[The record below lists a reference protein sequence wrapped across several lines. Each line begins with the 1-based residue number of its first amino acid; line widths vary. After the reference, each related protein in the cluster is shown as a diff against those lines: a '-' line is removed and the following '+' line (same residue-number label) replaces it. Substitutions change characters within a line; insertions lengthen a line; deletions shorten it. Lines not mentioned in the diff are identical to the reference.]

1 MGGGS
6 KCFSAPIVIV
16 RNALILYNPSSGRRK
31 HRRQADVRAIQA
43 VFQNAGIEVNTSPTK
58 SAEWAAQ
65 QARQAAASG
74 CDAVLAC
81 GGDGT
86 IHDILQGLVGTS
98 TALGVI
104 PLGTAN
110 ALAHDLRIPMHPVK
124 AARAL
129 LEAEPK
135 RYAVGQVTFQDR
147 NGKAS
152 SRYFT
157 VAVGIGADAH
167 LFYKLDQ
174 KLKTSWGMAA
184 YYAKATHVWFTHPLE
199 PFEVEFRTDND
210 EVRKARVSEVLA
222 VRISQFGGVL
232 RAFAPGASLSR
243 NHMRLVLFKTRSR
256 LRYLQYIV
264 RAALD
269 RGWTV
274 PGIELFNAET
284 ATCRISQNDHPER
297 RIYIEADGELV
308 GTVPAE
314 LSIVPDALS
323 LLVPRS

>member
-1 MGGGS
+1 M
-6 KCFSAPIVIV
+6 V
-16 RNALILYNPSSGRRK
+16 RTALILYNPSSGRRK

-43 VFQNAGIEVNTSPTK
+43 VFEDGGIDVKVAPTK
-58 SAEWAAQ
+58 SAELAAE
-65 QARQAAASG
+65 QARQAVTSG
-74 CDAVLAC
+74 CDTIVAC

-86 IHDILQGLVGTS
+86 IHDILQGLVGTT

-110 ALAHDLRIPMHPVK
+110 ALAHDLGVPMHPVK
-124 AARAL
+124 AAKAL
-129 LEAEPK
+129 LSAEPR
-135 RYAVGQVTFQDR
+135 RYAVGQVRFQDR
-147 NGKAS
+147 SGKTS

-174 KLKTSWGMAA
+174 TLKTNWGMAA

-199 PFEVEFRTDND
+199 SFEAEFRMENGQLRRTN
-210 EVRKARVSEVLA
+210 VSEVLA

-232 RAFAPGASLSR
+232 RNFAPGASLSR
-243 NHMRLVLFKTRSR
+243 NDMRLVLFKTRNR

-264 RAALD
+264 RAALG

-274 PGIELFNAET
+274 PGIELCNAEV
-284 ATCRISQNDHPER
+284 ASCRIAQSADPQQ
-297 RIYIEADGELV
+297 RIYVEADGELV

-314 LSIVPDALS
+314 LSVVPDS
-323 LLVPRS
+323 LTFLVPKS

>member
-1 MGGGS
+1 M
-6 KCFSAPIVIV
+6 
-16 RNALILYNPSSGRRK
+16 RNALILYNLSSGRRK
-31 HRRQADVRAIQA
+31 HRRETDIRAIQA
-43 VFQNAGIEVNTSPTK
+43 VLHNAGVKVDASPTQN
-58 SAEWAAQ
+58 AEWAGE
-65 QARQAAASG
+65 QARRAAASG
-74 CDAVLAC
+74 CDAVIAC

-86 IHDILQGLVGTS
+86 VHDILQGLVGS
-98 TALGVI
+98 KTALGVI

-129 LEAEPK
+129 LEAEAK

-147 NGKAS
+147 AGNTA

-174 KLKTSWGMAA
+174 TLKTNWGMAA

-199 PFEVEFRTDND
+199 TFEAEFRMGNE
-210 EVRKARVSEVLA
+210 EVRRTSVSEVLA

-243 NHMRLVLFKTRSR
+243 NYMRLVLFKTRSR
-256 LRYLQYIV
+256 LRYLQYIL
-264 RAALD
+264 RAALGL
-269 RGWTV
+269 GWTV
-274 PGIELFNAET
+274 PGIDLFNAEL
-284 ATCRISQNDHPER
+284 ARCRISQNDDPKR
-297 RIYIEADGELV
+297 RIYVEADGELV
-308 GTVPAE
+308 GTLPAE
-314 LSIVPDALS
+314 ISIVPDSLN